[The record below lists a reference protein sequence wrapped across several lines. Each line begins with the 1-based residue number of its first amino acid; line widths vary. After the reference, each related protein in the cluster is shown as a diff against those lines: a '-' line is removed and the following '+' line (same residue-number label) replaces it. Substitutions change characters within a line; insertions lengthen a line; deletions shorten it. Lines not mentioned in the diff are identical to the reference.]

1 MTHTADNCVLEG
13 AVPSRWI
20 DLLHRILRQY
30 SGIESQIL
38 NYAHST
44 STSTSYY
51 LGFGS
56 L

>member
-1 MTHTADNCVLEG
+1 VTRTADNCVLEG

-20 DLLHRILRQY
+20 DLVHRILRQN
-30 SGIESQIL
+30 SGIESQNL

-44 STSTSYY
+44 STSYC
-51 LGFGS
+51 LGFGG

>member
-1 MTHTADNCVLEG
+1 MTRTADNCVLEG

-20 DLLHRILRQY
+20 NLLLRILRQN
-30 SGIESQIL
+30 SGIESRIL
-38 NYAHST
+38 NYAH